1 MHYWIPGT
9 VFATL
14 LLSGCSLWTAPET
27 KTAQTTSNVK
37 ELAVPAGLK
46 APKTPAQYDIPA
58 KVVAGVRGEDME
70 LRAPMQVLA
79 VSTNARVEEDD
90 KEVRVF
96 FERNEFTG
104 DLLPFLT
111 GNITDFFAEQKIE
124 LSKNSAMSWQSG
136 WVSEYEETGW
146 WWWKSESLTQ
156 ESRFNIEF
164 EPRTHGRTVA
174 VKVKLAEHKYAD
186 SAKTITPIAQRREE
200 VHFLNRLIDK
210 VATVELAR
218 IQEAK
223 ARLPDVLLTRAT
235 NDKNEA
241 VLLTT
246 QPLEVAWTQLELL
259 FEHLSL
265 QVSDLNRT
273 DYVYYVTFTKPEA
286 GFWDALWGSEEQPV
300 LPIAEGE
307 YQLALSKTDKG
318 TAIKWR
324 DKDGNALDQTTVD
337 AIYEVF
343 VATIRKTKVE
353 L

>member
-27 KTAQTTSNVK
+27 TTAQTKSNVK
-37 ELAVPAGLK
+37 ELAVPVGLK

-58 KVVAGVRGEDME
+58 KVAAGVRGDDME

-104 DLLPFLT
+104 DLMPFLT
-111 GNITDFFAEQKIE
+111 SNITDFFAEQKIE
-124 LSKNSAMSWQSG
+124 LTKTSATSWQSG

-174 VKVKLAEHKYAD
+174 VKVQLAGHKYAD

-200 VHFLNRLIDK
+200 VHFLNRIIDK

-223 ARLPDVLLTRAT
+223 AKLPDVLLTRAT

-246 QPLEVAWTQLELL
+246 QSLEVAWTQLELL

-324 DKDGNALDQTTVD
+324 DKNGNALDQATVD

>member
-27 KTAQTTSNVK
+27 TKAPAAPTVK
-37 ELAVPAGLK
+37 ELAVPTGLK
-46 APKTPAQYDIPA
+46 APRTPAQYDIPA
-58 KVVAGVRGEDME
+58 KVASGVRGEAVE

-79 VSTNARVEEDD
+79 VATNARVEEDD

-111 GNITDFFAEQKIE
+111 SNITDFFTEQQIE
-124 LSKNSAMSWQSG
+124 LNKTSATSWQSG

-146 WWWKSESLTQ
+146 WWWKGESLTQ
-156 ESRFNIEF
+156 QSRFKVEF
-164 EPRTHGRTVA
+164 EPRIHGRTVA
-174 VKVKLAEHKYAD
+174 VKVQLTEHKYAD
-186 SAKTITPIAQRREE
+186 SDARITPIAQRREE

-223 ARLPDVLLTRAT
+223 AKQPDVLLTRAT

-265 QVSDLNRT
+265 EVTDLNRT
-273 DYVYYVTFTKPEA
+273 DYVYYVSYRKPEA
-286 GFWDALWGSEEQPV
+286 GFWDALWGGEEQPV

-324 DKDGNALDQTTVD
+324 DKEGNTLDQATID

-343 VATIRKTKVE
+343 VAAIRKSKVE

>member
-27 KTAQTTSNVK
+27 TQAEAKPSVK
-37 ELAVPAGLK
+37 ELAVPVGLK

-58 KVVAGVRGEDME
+58 KVAAGARGENME

-90 KEVRVF
+90 KEVRVY
-96 FERNEFTG
+96 FERNEYTG
-104 DLLPFLT
+104 DLMPFLT
-111 GNITDFFAEQKIE
+111 TNIGQFFAEQNIE
-124 LSKNSAMSWQSG
+124 LTKTNEMRWQSG

-146 WWWKSESLTQ
+146 WWWKSDSLTQ
-156 ESRFNIEF
+156 ESRFFIEF

-174 VKVKLAEHKYAD
+174 VKVQLAEHKYAD
-186 SAKTITPIAQRREE
+186 SEQKISPIAQRREE
-200 VHFLNRLIDK
+200 VHFLNKLIDK

-218 IQEAK
+218 IQAEKAK
-223 ARLPDVLLTRAT
+223 LPDVLLTRAT

-246 QPLEVAWTQLELL
+246 QSIEVAWTQLELL
-259 FEHLSL
+259 FEQLSL
-265 QVSDLNRT
+265 EVTDLNRT
-273 DYVYYVTFTKPEA
+273 DYIYYVTYTKPEA
-286 GFWDALWGSEEQPV
+286 GFWGSIWGGEEQPA

-307 YQLALSKTDKG
+307 YQLVLSTTDKG

-324 DKDGNALDQTTVD
+324 DKAGNALDQTTVD
-337 AIYEVF
+337 GIYEVF
-343 VATIRKTKVE
+343 VAAIRHTKVE